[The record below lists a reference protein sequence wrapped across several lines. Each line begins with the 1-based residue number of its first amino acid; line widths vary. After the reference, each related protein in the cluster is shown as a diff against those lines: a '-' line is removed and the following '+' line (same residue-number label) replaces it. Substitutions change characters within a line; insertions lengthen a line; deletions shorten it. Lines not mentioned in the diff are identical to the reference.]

1 MSGRL
6 FLPRAKV
13 VLRNFCNQAITLIE
27 DYKRVPARQSGQK
40 AGVRHSLC
48 ALWRCV
54 RWPSR
59 KRQRASWSGWSMGKH
74 WLRSLLR
81 SAESKAVEAALKQ
94 FTRIPQIWITPL
106 WLLSSGAIM
115 ALLVFVVNRRWTP
128 SVGQERIVPPPS
140 TGAAQIVA
148 SAALTP
154 PTPSP
159 IDVTAFFQQ
168 SYSGQLQTEVEG
180 NVRAMISSRLPN
192 EWDEFVVKLIAT
204 GLINVVY
211 DKIWLVI
218 FRRQVLALTELN
230 HRVLRR
236 EQNQNLLRRGG
247 AEVSRCVCEL
257 FI

>member
-1 MSGRL
+1 MAIAEKTKSVMEWLEHGKTSVEIIVAVGGEQGSGG
-6 FLPRAKV
+6 
-13 VLRNFCNQAITLIE
+13 
-27 DYKRVPARQSGQK
+27 RV
-40 AGVRHSLC
+40 
-48 ALWRCV
+48 
-54 RWPSR
+54 
-59 KRQRASWSGWSMGKH
+59 
-74 WLRSLLR
+74 
-81 SAESKAVEAALKQ
+81 KAVHENPTNMDNSPLVV
-94 FTRIPQIWITPL
+94 IPWRYYGL
-106 WLLSSGAIM
+106 AII
-115 ALLVFVVNRRWTP
+115 VFVVNRRWTP
-128 SVGQERIVPPPS
+128 SVGQERIAPPPS

-180 NVRAMISSRLPN
+180 NVRAMISSRLPK
-192 EWDEFVVKLIAT
+192 ERDEFVVKLIAT